1 MKKHYLLLCLV
12 STLIVFV
19 ACQKEKSFET
29 GSDPSAGL
37 LQSDVSGDCLPKT
50 VVGIFEEGKVLVAD
64 SNFIDVQ
71 VNVTK
76 AGSYTI
82 YTDTING
89 FYFRATG
96 TFSNAGSKTVKL
108 NGTGTPVNN
117 GIANF
122 TVTYTTSQ
130 CVVPVNVIPAG
141 SGSVPADF
149 TLAGS
154 PDVCMNFVLAGTYTL
169 NTPMTPAN
177 TVTINVNVTDIGT
190 YTIST
195 PVSNGISFTGSGSL
209 SNLGAQTIILTAS
222 GTPLA
227 AGATNFTVQA
237 SATSQCSFT
246 VNVVG
251 GTATT
256 TYFPLT
262 SASNWSYQFDGIADD
277 SVLIRVKPGTVT
289 LGGNQY
295 NVQEYTFDAAG
306 GFDDFGNY
314 SKSAGDY
321 HTYADMGAYF
331 GLDGPANIDYIF
343 LKDNV
348 PAGTAWQSGP
358 INGTITDSTGAVFP
372 VSLRVAFTIDQKDVS
387 ITVNGTTYNNVIVV
401 TEKYEI
407 FDGNAWVSVTE
418 LLGYYKSY
426 YARDIG
432 LIKQDSYDA
441 DGTPNPAVGTQ
452 MDIRRYQV
460 VP

>member
-12 STLIVFV
+12 SALIFIV

-37 LQSDVSGDCLPKT
+37 LQSDVAGDCLPKT
-50 VVGIFEEGKVLVAD
+50 VGGIFEEDKVLVAD

-96 TFSNAGSKTVKL
+96 TFSNAGTKTVKL
-108 NGTGTPVNN
+108 NGSGTPVNA
-117 GIANF
+117 GISNF
-122 TVTYTTSQ
+122 TVTYTTSL
-130 CVVPVNVIPAG
+130 CVVPVNVLPAG
-141 SGSVPADF
+141 SGSIPADF

-154 PDVCMNFVLAGTYTL
+154 PDICMNYVLAGTYTVG
-169 NTPMTPAN
+169 TPMTPGN
-177 TVTINVNVTDIGT
+177 TVTINVNVTTIGT
-190 YTIST
+190 YNIANL
-195 PVSNGISFTGSGSL
+195 VSNGITFSGSGNL
-209 SNLGAQTIILTAS
+209 SALGAQTIVLTAT
-222 GTPLA
+222 GTPAA
-227 AGATNFTVQA
+227 AGATNFQVTA
-237 SATSQCSFT
+237 GTSVCSFT
-246 VNVVG
+246 VDVSG
-251 GTATT
+251 GTAVT

-262 SASNWSYQFDGIADD
+262 VASNWSYEFDGIADD

-289 LGGNQY
+289 IGGNQY

-314 SKSAGDY
+314 NKTGGDY

-348 PAGTAWQSGP
+348 AAGTAWQSGP
-358 INGTITDSTGAVFP
+358 INGTITDTSGVFP

-407 FDGNAWVSVTE
+407 FDGNAWVGLTE

-432 LIKQDSYDA
+432 LIKQDNYAA
-441 DGTPNPAVGTQ
+441 DGTPNPALGSQ